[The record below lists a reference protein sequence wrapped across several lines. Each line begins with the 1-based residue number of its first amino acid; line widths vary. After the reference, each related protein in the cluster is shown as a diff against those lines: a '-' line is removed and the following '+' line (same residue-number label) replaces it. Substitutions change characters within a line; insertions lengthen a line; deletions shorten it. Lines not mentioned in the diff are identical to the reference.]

1 MIAHAL
7 REPEGWCDEQKV
19 DSPYPR
25 GRASSPVAAG
35 ALVLLQLALS
45 FLARTNILSANR
57 LQCS

>member
-25 GRASSPVAAG
+25 GRASSPVAAVM
-35 ALVLLQLALS
+35 LVLLQSALS
-45 FLARTNILSANR
+45 FLA
-57 LQCS
+57 